1 MPKLEEIDDYDDI
14 DNLDM
19 DLAEIDHNMK
29 SPVAPR
35 IVPEVKRS
43 QDEEPPLF
51 PTSQTFN
58 RGPPTASPEASRVV
72 NFTEEQKQQIKKFQI
87 LYPCYFD
94 KNRSHKQGRRIPAEL
109 AVENPLAQTIADALT
124 QLRVPCV
131 IEAHKCHPQD
141 FGNPGRIRFYMK
153 DEGQSTNPSLYKNRR
168 ELMKLI
174 ASFLKKHP
182 TTLESLKDA
191 VVLEAGSEDYEPRK
205 VPKVKGFVMNEIVP
219 IHSPLSMG
227 HPMVKSIYEAP
238 APVVT
243 EKPPKVPK
251 NKYKMVRR

>member
-43 QDEEPPLF
+43 QDDEPSLF
-51 PTSQTFN
+51 PVNQTSV
-58 RGPPTASPEASRVV
+58 RGPQNAPSGPSRVV
-72 NFTEEQKQQIKKFQI
+72 EFTEEQKQQIKKFQI

-94 KNRSHKQGRRIPAEL
+94 KNRSHKQGRRVSAEL

-131 IEAHKCHPQD
+131 IEAQKCHPQD

-153 DEGQSTNPSLYKNRR
+153 DEGESTNPSLYKNRR
-168 ELMKLI
+168 MLMKLI
-174 ASFLKKHP
+174 ASYLKKHP

-191 VVLEAGSEDYEPRK
+191 VAMEAGAEDYEPRK
-205 VPKVKGFVMNEIVP
+205 VPKVKGFTMNEIVP

-238 APVVT
+238 APVVA
-243 EKPPKVPK
+243 EKTPKAPK